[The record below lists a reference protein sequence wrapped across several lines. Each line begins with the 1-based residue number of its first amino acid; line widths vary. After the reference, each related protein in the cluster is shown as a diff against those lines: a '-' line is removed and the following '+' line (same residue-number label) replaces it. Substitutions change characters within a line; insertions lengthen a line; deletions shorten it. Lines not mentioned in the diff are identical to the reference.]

1 MDQIS
6 SPITTADS
14 QADGRLI
21 VGAGSMRSKKRNI
34 LKSAIKKYKKD
45 GKGGPGDTLAPNM
58 GSPTSFGA
66 PNTTGMLP
74 SNINPMGPTPN
85 VLPTSPAAPTLGL
98 SSMKTGFKLARPL
111 KLKKLN
117 NISSAIKGVNKK
129 MKLGKVAKSKSL
141 SSLPKSK
148 LPTF

>member
-21 VGAGSMRSKKRNI
+21 VGAGSMRSKKKGI
-34 LKSAIKKYKKD
+34 LKSALKKYKKD
-45 GKGGPGDTLAPNM
+45 GKGGPGDPIPATM
-58 GSPTSFGA
+58 GSPTTYGA

-74 SNINPMGPTPN
+74 STQSPMGPPPN
-85 VLPTSPAAPTLGL
+85 VLQSLPASPTLGL

-117 NISSAIKGVNKK
+117 NISSSIKGVNRK

-141 SSLPKSK
+141 SSLPKHK
-148 LPTF
+148 LPTL